1 MPSAGDPKLF
11 RIAGGNFHVTYM
23 ARADL
28 EEVGRHLSD
37 MPAGAISVA
46 ELARRLGSSV
56 STARRRL
63 DAWAAAHHVSLCS
76 VSAREGARG
85 PTTARWY
92 VARTA
97 PAPSP
102 PRPPAPAPPPPDD
115 PTRTLPAAV
124 LGALAPD
131 ERQALRLLMTSGSAR
146 TSELA
151 AQLGR
156 SGDRTE
162 GLLRTLRRK
171 LHRLGT
177 PLIDNETLP
186 DGEALFRFSRP
197 KAP

>member
-1 MPSAGDPKLF
+1 MLTPEA
-11 RIAGGNFHVTYM
+11 
-23 ARADL
+23 L
-28 EEVGRHLSD
+28 EELGRHVSD
-37 MPAGAISVA
+37 LPAGAIS
-46 ELARRLGSSV
+46 LATLAQRLGVSV
-56 STARRRL
+56 PTARRRL
-63 DAWAAAHHVSLCS
+63 KAWAQAHRLTLQSIR
-76 VSAREGARG
+76 AREGERG
-85 PTTARWY
+85 PQSARWY

-102 PRPPAPAPPPPDD
+102 PRPPAPAPPPPDA